1 MEFFRSTSM
10 VLKHHPCDAPRP
22 EQLPVSWAYG
32 AGFLM
37 YWLPSLRP
45 KNCFATRR
53 VRMRQAR
60 NRFARAMNEKAN
72 GC

>member
-10 VLKHHPCDAPRP
+10 VPKHHPCDAPRP
-22 EQLPVSWAYG
+22 EQLPVFWAYG

-37 YWLPSLRP
+37 CWLPSLRP

-53 VRMRQAR
+53 VKDATST
-60 NRFARAMNEKAN
+60 
-72 GC
+72 